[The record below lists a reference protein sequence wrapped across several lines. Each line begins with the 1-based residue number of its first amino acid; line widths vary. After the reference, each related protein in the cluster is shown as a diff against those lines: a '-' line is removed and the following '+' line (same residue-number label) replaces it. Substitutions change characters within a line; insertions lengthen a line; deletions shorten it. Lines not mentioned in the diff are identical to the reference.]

1 MFWRKKRNI
10 KVVLRC
16 TTFFPHYYNK
26 NMKHGFRV
34 DFLYF
39 IDKLSRRFSISGNV
53 YVLQDMS
60 NIKFVI
66 YGIPDKIYKFHKKIE
81 NHILKISVEDIEDNF
96 NNEKHVY
103 KNLGV
108 KMRYRI

>member
-1 MFWRKKRNI
+1 MFWIKKRVI

-16 TTFFPHYYNK
+16 TTCFPDYYNK
-26 NMKHGFRV
+26 NMKDEFLV
-34 DFLYF
+34 DFLSF
-39 IDKLSRRFSISGNV
+39 IDKLSTRFSISGNV
-53 YVLQDMS
+53 YVSQDLD

-66 YGIPDKIYKFHKKIE
+66 YGIPNKIYKFHKNIE
-81 NHILKISVEDIEDNF
+81 NHILQISVEDIEDDF
-96 NNEKHVY
+96 YNEKHMY